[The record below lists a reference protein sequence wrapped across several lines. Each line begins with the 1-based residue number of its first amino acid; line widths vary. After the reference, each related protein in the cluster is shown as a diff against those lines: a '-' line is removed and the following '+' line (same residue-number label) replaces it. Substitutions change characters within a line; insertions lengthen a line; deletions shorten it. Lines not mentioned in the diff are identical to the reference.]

1 MLSSDGVIAVEV
13 SNDSPPQILAI
24 CIVYNVI
31 AHIFLEKK
39 KSDKREKKSNFHY
52 SRLHWSEQK
61 ILAWK
66 WCIITVWN
74 DGARQK
80 H

>member
-39 KSDKREKKSNFHY
+39 NQIREKK
-52 SRLHWSEQK
+52 K
-61 ILAWK
+61 
-66 WCIITVWN
+66 
-74 DGARQK
+74 
-80 H
+80 